1 MITFFFNSTYSSN
14 YSYTTE
20 KMKLFKLI
28 WFLPVFMCFN
38 LLAQSNETEII
49 PTGGGK
55 LYMQTN
61 GNDTIY
67 LAYLRDLW
75 VYPPYKF
82 VNTKQE
88 KFFWRTVKDVKITLP
103 YAKLIALELNKANQ
117 KLALI
122 NDNKEKKKF
131 MTDFEKNAFKKYE
144 KDLKKMTVPQGRIL
158 MKLIDRECNKT
169 SYELIKAYKGNFTAF
184 FWQGIA
190 KVFGSD
196 LKSEYDSKG
205 NDKIIERVIVLVEN
219 RQI

>member
-1 MITFFFNSTYSSN
+1 MRFSKFIWLIPFFF
-14 YSYTTE
+14 
-20 KMKLFKLI
+20 
-28 WFLPVFMCFN
+28 CFN
-38 LLAQSNETEII
+38 LLAQPTETEAI
-49 PTGGGK
+49 PAGGGK

-67 LAYLRDLW
+67 LAYLRDIW
-75 VYPPYKF
+75 VFPPYKF
-82 VNTKQE
+82 VNIKQE
-88 KFFWRTVKDVKITLP
+88 KFFWKTVKDVKRTLP
-103 YAKLIALELNKANQ
+103 YAKLIATELNKANQ
-117 KLALI
+117 KLLLLS
-122 NDNKEKKKF
+122 DSKEKKRF
-131 MTDFEKNAFKKYE
+131 MAEFEKSAFKKYE

-169 SYELIKAYKGNFTAF
+169 TYDLIKAYKGNFTAF

-219 RQI
+219 GQI

>member
-1 MITFFFNSTYSSN
+1 
-14 YSYTTE
+14 
-20 KMKLFKLI
+20 MKLFKLI

-38 LLAQSNETEII
+38 LLAQSNENEAI

-61 GNDTIY
+61 GKDTIY

-88 KFFWRTVKDVKITLP
+88 KFFWRTVKDVKKTLP

-117 KLALI
+117 KLALL

-131 MTDFEKNAFKKYE
+131 MTEFEKNAFKKYE
-144 KDLKKMTVPQGRIL
+144 KYLNKKKFTQGIIFI
-158 MKLIDRECNKT
+158 KLI
-169 SYELIKAYKGNFTAF
+169 YI
-184 FWQGIA
+184 
-190 KVFGSD
+190 
-196 LKSEYDSKG
+196 
-205 NDKIIERVIVLVEN
+205 
-219 RQI
+219 

>member
-1 MITFFFNSTYSSN
+1 
-14 YSYTTE
+14 
-20 KMKLFKLI
+20 MKFSKLI
-28 WFLPVFMCFN
+28 WLIPYFVCFN
-38 LLAQSNETEII
+38 LDAQSVQNEGI
-49 PTGGGK
+49 PEGGGK
-55 LYMQTN
+55 LYIQTN

-67 LAYLRDLW
+67 LAYLRDLQ
-75 VYPPYKF
+75 VFPPYKF
-82 VNTKQE
+82 VNAKQE
-88 KFFWRTVKDVKITLP
+88 KFFWRTVKDVKKTLP
-103 YAKLIALELNKANQ
+103 YAKLIAQELNKANKQ
-117 KLALI
+117 LVLL
-122 NDNKEKKKF
+122 NDKKAKKQY
-131 MTDFEKNAFKKYE
+131 MAEFEKSAFKKYE
-144 KDLKKMTVPQGRIL
+144 KELKKMTVAQGRIL

>member
-1 MITFFFNSTYSSN
+1 
-14 YSYTTE
+14 
-20 KMKLFKLI
+20 MKLLKFI
-28 WFLPVFMCFN
+28 WFIPISIICFN
-38 LLAQSNETEII
+38 LAAQPTQKEAI
-49 PTGGGK
+49 PPGGAK

-67 LAYLRDLW
+67 LAYLRDVW
-75 VYPPYKF
+75 VFPTYKF
-82 VNTKQE
+82 VNKKQE
-88 KFFWRTVKDVKITLP
+88 KFYWKTVNDVKRALP

-117 KLALI
+117 KLAQI
-122 NDNKEKKKF
+122 DNNKEKKQF
-131 MTDFEKNAFKKYE
+131 MSDFEKGAFKKYE
-144 KDLKKMTVPQGRIL
+144 KDLKKMSVSQGRIL

-169 SYELIKAYKGNFTAF
+169 TYDLIKAYKGNFTAF

-219 RQI
+219 GQI